1 MSERPSKRAR
11 VEETEPVEQHD
22 SGFMEPMQMFST
34 FPHNDTFIDNRVFTL
49 NATPVDA
56 TSDVYTFIHHKQD
69 YGILNIEDA
78 TIYAKISLKTNA
90 AANLGADQI
99 VTLNPLPL
107 RTSWKTK

>member
-56 TSDVYTFIHHKQD
+56 TPQTRLWYFKYRRCD
-69 YGILNIEDA
+69 
-78 TIYAKISLKTNA
+78 
-90 AANLGADQI
+90 NLCK
-99 VTLNPLPL
+99 N
-107 RTSWKTK
+107 